1 MQADALIWFQQV
13 FEIRGKFK
21 IHNVTTFCLAQ
32 LERLDNFTSV
42 NMHRKSLFNP
52 KHDLREKWLDATFK
66 VHETSA
72 RKVLTGSKIL
82 STIFLLA
89 ASLLSVWAFL
99 VFHLPKM
106 LTQYLCFERSEFL
119 DVFHMTGQTGN
130 TNVWYIEI
138 FFNKNCNMV
147 AIYCALLSHS
157 QNLLSLNQASLNTF
171 IYRHTLNQ
179 AYTYF

>member
-66 VHETSA
+66 VHKTSA

-138 FFNKNCNMV
+138 FLTKT
-147 AIYCALLSHS
+147 AICLP
-157 QNLLSLNQASLNTF
+157 F
-171 IYRHTLNQ
+171 IVL
-179 AYTYF
+179 F